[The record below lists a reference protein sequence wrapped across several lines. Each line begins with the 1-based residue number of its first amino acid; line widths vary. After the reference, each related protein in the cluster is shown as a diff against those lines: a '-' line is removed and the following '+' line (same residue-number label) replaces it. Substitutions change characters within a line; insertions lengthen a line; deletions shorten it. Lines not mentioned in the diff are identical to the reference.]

1 MLHTT
6 LCLLFLTAAL
16 SSFACTVFFT
26 RRSIPYLQRLKCG
39 QTILEIGP
47 SWHKS
52 KQGTPTMG
60 GVAFLL
66 SSFVIF
72 GIFGIYGAMSFG
84 YPHWNW
90 LLATVCFFYFNGA
103 IGFLD
108 DYLKVVRKQN
118 QGLRASQK
126 FLLQSLTAIAYLFA
140 MSAMGNFSSRFP
152 IPFLHTT
159 VDLGFFSYIL
169 AFFLITGF
177 INSVNLTDGIDGL
190 AASVTLIVSAFFLIA
205 AVLYGNAS
213 LVLVASVFLGACVG
227 FLVFNLHPASIFMG
241 DTGSLFLG
249 AAVVG
254 MAFLLQNPLILLPV
268 GIVYLLEAVSVILQ
282 VFCFKLFHRRIFKMA
297 PLHHHFE
304 RCGWREQKIVCVA
317 CILTAIFAWIGLLGL

>member
-1 MLHTT
+1 M
-6 LCLLFLTAAL
+6 
-16 SSFACTVFFT
+16 
-26 RRSIPYLQRLKCG
+26 
-39 QTILEIGP
+39 
-47 SWHKS
+47 
-52 KQGTPTMG
+52 
-60 GVAFLL
+60 
-66 SSFVIF
+66 
-72 GIFGIYGAMSFG
+72 
-84 YPHWNW
+84 
-90 LLATVCFFYFNGA
+90 
-103 IGFLD
+103 
-108 DYLKVVRKQN
+108 
-118 QGLRASQK
+118 
-126 FLLQSLTAIAYLFA
+126 
-140 MSAMGNFSSRFP
+140 
-152 IPFLHTT
+152 HTT
-159 VDLGFFSYIL
+159 VNLGFFSYIL

-205 AVLYGNAS
+205 AVLCGNAS

-241 DTGSLFLG
+241 DPGSLFVG

-254 MAFLLQNPLILLPV
+254 MAFLLQNPLLLLPV